1 MMDQEP
7 VFPQEHYIDQLR
19 KCAEKSPVAPIEKK
33 TLKKI
38 TAYLPASL
46 RDNYPS
52 CVSQLLQE
60 AAAEYEAS
68 LRVGTVNMLVRTPE
82 EEKKEKEK
90 VKKPFKDSKA
100 TWYDDFI
107 RNRKIISIHLH
118 ILHPAIRNILGI
130 CKDHLNNIT
139 MADCKHFRG
148 DAIDLETF
156 TGNIISECEKM
167 EETLMTSWYPAVTA
181 VFNDKNINKGL
192 KGDRLKSF
200 YSCVSALLSIQL
212 RDLLMRSI
220 TSYVRA
226 FQDHRTLPRVEMEL
240 VLSGKK
246 IEFSPSC
253 AEVTDMIISVVH
265 EMNKLLREVPT
276 IQSWLGGSSNN
287 FVPVTL
293 NKDFIRKA
301 LADMKIAI
309 EDWLK
314 EPQAYCQSIL
324 DKFDFLIDGRAKR
337 EIEVFIKKKPK
348 FEEICKELEVY
359 NKHVERTQEIS
370 SLEYFTF
377 VRLDCEKLRKGL
389 GDVSRKLS
397 NTLLKNVVDT
407 YRGENQ
413 SICKAFEDIES
424 KALR

>member
-1 MMDQEP
+1 MEQEP

-33 TLKKI
+33 TLKNI
-38 TAYLPASL
+38 TAYLPANL
-46 RDNYPS
+46 RDNYPN

-60 AAAEYEAS
+60 AAEEYEAS
-68 LRVGTVNMLVRTPE
+68 LRIGTVNMLVRNPE

-90 VKKPFKDSKA
+90 IKKPFKDSKA

-220 TSYVRA
+220 TSYVKA

-253 AEVTDMIISVVH
+253 AEV
-265 EMNKLLREVPT
+265 
-276 IQSWLGGSSNN
+276 
-287 FVPVTL
+287 
-293 NKDFIRKA
+293 
-301 LADMKIAI
+301 
-309 EDWLK
+309 
-314 EPQAYCQSIL
+314 
-324 DKFDFLIDGRAKR
+324 
-337 EIEVFIKKKPK
+337 
-348 FEEICKELEVY
+348 
-359 NKHVERTQEIS
+359 EIS
-370 SLEYFTF
+370 
-377 VRLDCEKLRKGL
+377 
-389 GDVSRKLS
+389 
-397 NTLLKNVVDT
+397 
-407 YRGENQ
+407 
-413 SICKAFEDIES
+413 CK
-424 KALR
+424 